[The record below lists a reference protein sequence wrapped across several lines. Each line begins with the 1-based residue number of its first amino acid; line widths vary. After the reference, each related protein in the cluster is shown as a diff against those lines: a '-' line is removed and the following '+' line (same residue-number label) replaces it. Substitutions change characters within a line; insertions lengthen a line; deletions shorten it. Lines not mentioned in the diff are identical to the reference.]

1 MDRMDELINSW
12 QLNRAFNE
20 FWEDKNDSINRIY
33 ENIQNQLRDTFFTG
47 YQVGYENGHFDGI
60 TDAKLKMMVKLAVHK
75 NFDDNTILKVLEKE
89 NEKDYVKALN
99 EIRQKQMNFY

>member
-33 ENIQNQLRDTFFTG
+33 ENIQNQ
-47 YQVGYENGHFDGI
+47 
-60 TDAKLKMMVKLAVHK
+60 
-75 NFDDNTILKVLEKE
+75 
-89 NEKDYVKALN
+89 
-99 EIRQKQMNFY
+99 